1 MTRFLPLF
9 IAGLALIVSP
19 TAHAAKKT
27 VVRSEG
33 PLADVLGPILNDP
46 SLRGTEYGVQVVNVN
61 TGEEVFARNAD
72 VSLVPASVM
81 KLLTAAVA
89 LRELGAGYRFST
101 YASSSSSISDDGVLE
116 GDLYIQG
123 FGDPTLVTED
133 LWRLV
138 YDLWLAGIRRV
149 DGNIIFDDTH
159 FDSDRLIPGWR
170 KDVDMANG
178 PAYFAPLGA
187 LSVNFNTVCIV
198 IGPGSEAGGQG
209 NVILETP
216 QESVRV
222 INQVKTGT
230 RRSRPR
236 YNIERTVRGRQR
248 VQLKVSGSVPLGARP
263 TRFYRSIAD
272 PLAQFQAVFKTHMD
286 ERGIEISGEYQEGDA
301 PDGMSMIAR
310 HESNSLPTI
319 LARMNKHSSN
329 FVAEHVLKA
338 VGAEAS
344 DDDEG
349 STRDGLAVVADY
361 LESLG
366 ADRSEFK
373 LVNGSGLSRDSL
385 LRPSHVNSVL
395 IDMAQDRVAG
405 PEFLASLAVGGVD
418 GTLWTRFRGE
428 GIEGRV
434 RGKTGSMNHVNALAA
449 YVDGGDGELYAFTF
463 FVNDIPG
470 SNRAVRRLHTRFGR
484 ALLDLNAP

>member
-1 MTRFLPLF
+1 MNRFLLSMFLGLF
-9 IAGLALIVSP
+9 GSMPSVA
-19 TAHAAKKT
+19 TAADNA
-27 VVRSEG
+27 VVRQEM
-33 PLADVLGPILNDP
+33 PLDKVLGPILND
-46 SLRGTEYGVQVVNVN
+46 SALRGTEYGVQVVNVN

-72 VSLVPASVM
+72 LALAPASVM
-81 KLLTAAVA
+81 KVLTAAVA

-101 YASSSSSISDDGVLE
+101 YASSSAEMTNEGTLA
-116 GDLYIQG
+116 GDLYVQG

-133 LWRLV
+133 IWRLV
-138 YDLWLAGIRRV
+138 YDLWLAGIRTIEGDV
-149 DGNIIFDDTH
+149 IFDDSH
-159 FDSDRLIPGWR
+159 FDDKRLISGWR

-198 IGPGSEAGGQG
+198 VGPGPETGQKAS
-209 NVILETP
+209 VLLETP
-216 QESVRV
+216 QDSVKV
-222 INQVKTGT
+222 VNEVKTGP

-236 YNIERTVRGRQR
+236 FTIERTVRGRKR
-248 VQLKVSGSVPLGARP
+248 VQLKVSGSVPIGARP

-272 PLAQFQAVFKTHMD
+272 PISQFQAIFKGHLED
-286 ERGIEISGEYQEGDA
+286 REIAVSGEYREDDA
-301 PDGMSMIAR
+301 PDGLSMLAR
-310 HESNSLPTI
+310 HESAPLPAV

-329 FVAEHVLKA
+329 FMAEHVLKA
-338 VGAEAS
+338 VGAEVEEG
-344 DDDEG
+344 EG
-349 STRDGLAVVADY
+349 STRNGLDVIQAY

-366 ADRSEFK
+366 AHAEEFK
-373 LVNGSGLSRDSL
+373 LVNGSGLSRDAL

-395 IDMAQDRVAG
+395 IDMAQDRVVG
-405 PEFLASLAVGGVD
+405 PEFLASLSIGGID

-434 RGKTGSMNHVNALAA
+434 RGKTGSLNHVNALAA

-470 SNRAVRRLHTRFGR
+470 SSRAVRRLHSRFGR
-484 ALLDLNAP
+484 ALLELK